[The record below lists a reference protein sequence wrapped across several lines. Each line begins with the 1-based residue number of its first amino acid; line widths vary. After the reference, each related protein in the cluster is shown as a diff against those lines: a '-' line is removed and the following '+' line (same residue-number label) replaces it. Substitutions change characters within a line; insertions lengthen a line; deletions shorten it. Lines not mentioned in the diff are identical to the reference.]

1 MRTPLAVALLALLPA
16 VARSQAPPPSA
27 RQTAGDAI
35 PAKVDQVI
43 IIGTGWAGSDAPHVV
58 PAAKH
63 RAPGALRAIF
73 GRPEELLAD
82 VDRDDRARDT
92 SEGDHPD
99 FRHYIDIR
107 APIRQGVV

>member
-1 MRTPLAVALLALLPA
+1 MRTPLAVAVLALLPA
-16 VARSQAPPPSA
+16 VARSQTPSPSA
-27 RQTAGDAI
+27 RQTVGDAV
-35 PAKVDQVI
+35 PAKADQVM
-43 IIGTGWAGSDAPHVV
+43 IIGTGWTGPDASHSI

-82 VDRDDRARDT
+82 VDRDDHTRDT
-92 SEGDHPD
+92 PEGNHPD

-107 APIRQGVV
+107 APIRRGVV